1 MLRKRPYK
9 QFYKAHQLKENREM
23 GKKITFNRRN
33 AFFKTAVGKTVK
45 TLAWVAVSAVV
56 TYVVKLVAGLDWG
69 QYAVLQP
76 LVNTALV
83 AIKNLADRNV
93 PNL

>member
-1 MLRKRPYK
+1 MLNTT
-9 QFYKAHQLKENREM
+9 L
-23 GKKITFNRRN
+23 
-33 AFFKTAVGKTVK
+33 GKTIQV
-45 TLAWVAVSAVV
+45 LAWVAVSAAVS
-56 TYVVKLVAGLDWG
+56 YAVKLIAGLDWG

>member
-1 MLRKRPYK
+1 
-9 QFYKAHQLKENREM
+9 M
-23 GKKITFNRRN
+23 GKKKV
-33 AFFKTAVGKTVK
+33 AFDKTAVGKTVK

-56 TYVVKLVAGLDWG
+56 TYGIKLVAGLDWG

-93 PNL
+93 RNL

>member
-1 MLRKRPYK
+1 MTNTTL
-9 QFYKAHQLKENREM
+9 
-23 GKKITFNRRN
+23 
-33 AFFKTAVGKTVK
+33 GKTLK

-56 TYVVKLVAGLDWG
+56 TYAVKLVAGLDWG

-76 LVNTALV
+76 LVNTVLV
-83 AIKNLADRNV
+83 ALKNLADRNV